1 MKCYKDGCLNKVE
14 YMIIIEFGKYSCEE
28 HAAAIGSYVK
38 PL

>member
-14 YMIIIEFGKYSCEE
+14 WLIFIDGSYSCEE